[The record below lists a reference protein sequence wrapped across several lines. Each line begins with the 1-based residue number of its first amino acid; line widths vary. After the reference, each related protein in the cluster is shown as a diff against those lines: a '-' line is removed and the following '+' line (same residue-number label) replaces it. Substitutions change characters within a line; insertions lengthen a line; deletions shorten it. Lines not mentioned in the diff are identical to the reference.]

1 MDSRKLEIFHTV
13 ATLNSFS
20 QAAEYLHIAQSAV
33 SVAIKKLED
42 ELGLLLFDRNER
54 KIRLTVEGQR
64 LLTHAS
70 IIQRQF
76 AEAKQD
82 MAALHNLAAG
92 RVSFSTTA
100 MMGSHYFPPLINEFK
115 VSHPDISFRVIN
127 EGTEGVLDLLE
138 SGEVDMGVVNS
149 QNVDASLES
158 VPLCDE
164 PIIVCVA
171 ESHPLASLKK
181 ISEADYCNQRLVL
194 YRQNYYLRQL
204 TMALHTKYHCEPQ
217 IAMETDLLG
226 MIIQLVRSGE
236 GVTLGL
242 KITAD
247 SEPGIIGIPFE
258 HEKVLSLS
266 MAWPRKRKLS
276 LANHAFID
284 FLETRSK
291 YHSINNRVGSS
302 IGE

>member
-1 MDSRKLEIFHTV
+1 MDKRKLEIFHTV
-13 ATLNSFS
+13 ATVNSFS
-20 QAAEYLHIAQSAV
+20 QAAEQLHIAQSAV

-54 KIRLTVEGQR
+54 KIRLTIEGQR
-64 LLTHAS
+64 LLSHAS

-82 MAALHNLAAG
+82 MAALHDLSAG
-92 RVSFSTTA
+92 RVAFSTTA
-100 MMGSHYFPPLINEFK
+100 MMGSHFFPAIINAFK
-115 VSHPDISFRVIN
+115 SNHPDISFHVIN

-138 SGEVDMGVVNS
+138 SGEIDMGVVNS
-149 QNVDASLES
+149 NNIDASLLS
-158 VPLCDE
+158 IPLCAE
-164 PIIVCVA
+164 PIVVCVA
-171 ESHPLASLKK
+171 EDHPLASLKT
-181 ISEADYCNQRLVL
+181 ISEAQYCQQRLVL

-204 TMALHTKYHCEPQ
+204 TISLHLKHQVSPQ
-217 IAMETDLLG
+217 ISMETDLLG

-258 HEKVLSLS
+258 QAKVLSLS
-266 MAWPRKRKLS
+266 MAWPKKRDLS
-276 LANHAFID
+276 LANQSFIK
-284 FLETRSK
+284 FFTK
-291 YHSINNRVGSS
+291 
-302 IGE
+302 

>member
-1 MDSRKLEIFHTV
+1 MDNRKLEIFHTV

-20 QAAEYLHIAQSAV
+20 QAAEQLHIAQSAV

-54 KIRLTVEGQR
+54 KIRLTVEGQK
-64 LLTHAS
+64 LLSHAS

-82 MAALHNLAAG
+82 MTALHDRTAG

-100 MMGSHYFPPLINEFK
+100 MMGSHFFPPIINAFK
-115 VSHPDISFRVIN
+115 SKHPEINFHVIN
-127 EGTEGVLDLLE
+127 EGTEGVLGLLE

-149 QNVDASLES
+149 NNIDASLNAIA
-158 VPLCDE
+158 LCAE
-164 PIIVCVA
+164 PIVVCVA
-171 ESHPLASLKK
+171 EDHPLASLKT
-181 ISEADYCNQRLVL
+181 ISEAEYCQQRLVL

-204 TMALHTKYHCEPQ
+204 TIALHLQHQQTPR
-217 IAMETDLLG
+217 ITMETDLLG

-242 KITAD
+242 KITAE

-258 HEKVLSLS
+258 QAKELSLS
-266 MAWPRKRKLS
+266 MAWPKKRQLS
-276 LANHAFID
+276 LANQSFIT
-284 FLETRSK
+284 FLKKRL
-291 YHSINNRVGSS
+291 
-302 IGE
+302 